1 MPTVLQSL
9 ARLCGNAR
17 IRYFFRGLG
26 HWLLTMLTRPH
37 SLVVALAC
45 VALTAPAAAQWP
57 PYPTPNVPR
66 NADGSPNLTAPAPRT
81 ADGKPD
87 LTGVWEIYVSS
98 IAATPPGEAS
108 PSRSQQDGDG
118 ADQLGITRGGP
129 PPDPNAPP
137 RATFFD
143 IGANIPGG
151 PPFRDWAR
159 DLRAQRMA
167 DNQKDNPDANCLPM
181 GFMQLHG
188 HPQPRKIVQT
198 PELIVI
204 MYEGNQGLRQVFM
217 DGRELPKVD
226 DALQP
231 WWYGYSVGRWEGDTL
246 VVESV
251 GFNDLGW
258 LDVYG
263 SPLTTEGK
271 LIERWRRPDFGHLEI
286 DVTIDDPKAYTRPF
300 TVRVSHQILL
310 DQELIEFICNEN
322 EKSSQHYDP

>member
-1 MPTVLQSL
+1 M
-9 ARLCGNAR
+9 
-17 IRYFFRGLG
+17 RYFLG
-26 HWLLTMLTRPH
+26 DLCHGPTTMLFRRK
-37 SLVVALAC
+37 SLLLALVFA
-45 VALTAPAAAQWP
+45 ALSTPLAAQWP
-57 PYPTPNVPR
+57 PYPTANVPR
-66 NADGSPNLTAPAPRT
+66 NPDGTPNLNAPTPRT

-87 LTGVWEIYVSS
+87 LTGLWEIYLNS
-98 IAATPPGEAS
+98 IAAAPPPGEGS

-118 ADQLGITRGGP
+118 ADQLGLRRDGP

-151 PPFRDWAR
+151 PPFQDWAR

-204 MYEGNQGLRQVFM
+204 MYEGNQGLRQIFL
-217 DGRELPKVD
+217 DGRELPEVD

-231 WWYGYSVGRWEGDTL
+231 WWYGYSTGRWEGDTL

-251 GFNDLGW
+251 GFRDLGW

-286 DVTIDDPKAYTRPF
+286 DVTVDDPKAYTRPF

-310 DQELIEFICNEN
+310 DQELIEFVCNEN
-322 EKSSQHYDP
+322 EKSAQHYDP